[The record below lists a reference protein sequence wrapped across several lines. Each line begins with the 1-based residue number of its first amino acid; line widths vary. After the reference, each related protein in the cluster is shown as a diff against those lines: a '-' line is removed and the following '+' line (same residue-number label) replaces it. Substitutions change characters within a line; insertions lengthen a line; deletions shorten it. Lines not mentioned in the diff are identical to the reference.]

1 MKRNLNFVNFEIKS
15 LSEEAGGLLKI
26 EGYAAIFDIPD
37 EPDWRCSDILIK
49 GCFKKTLEERK
60 SKVKLCFNHDLY
72 NLVGR
77 IDELYEDSKGLYVKA
92 YISEAEDD
100 LQTKIKEKIYTEMS
114 FGYETLQADYTEDQD
129 GNMIRTVK
137 EVKLWEVS
145 VVSMPKHPLATFSE
159 AKSAER
165 LSTIEDEF
173 DRLISIER
181 NEEKKYSILLLKSL
195 VCDVPIESKSHTN
208 NEADANQGMKVL
220 GFN

>member
-1 MKRNLNFVNFEIKS
+1 MKRNLNFLNFEIKS
-15 LSEEAGGLLKI
+15 AIEENGEMRI
-26 EGYAAIFDIPD
+26 EGYPAIFNIPD
-37 EPDWRCSDILIK
+37 EPDWRVSDILVK

-72 NLVGR
+72 NLIGR
-77 IDELYEDSKGLYVKA
+77 IVTLEEDDKGLHIVA
-92 YISEAEDD
+92 YISSAEEN
-100 LQTKIKEKIYTEMS
+100 LQKKIKEGVYTEMS
-114 FGYETLQADYTEDQD
+114 FGYETIQAEFTEDQD
-129 GNMIRTVK
+129 GNTIRTVK

-165 LSTIEDEF
+165 TKTIEDEF

-181 NEEKKYSILLLKSL
+181 NEEKKYNILLLKSL
-195 VCDVPIESKSHTN
+195 VCYVPTEIKSHVTGQ
-208 NEADANQGMKVL
+208 ADTNQGMQKL

>member
-1 MKRNLNFVNFEIKS
+1 MKRNLNFLNFEIKS
-15 LSEEAGGLLKI
+15 AIEENGEMKI
-26 EGYAAIFDIPD
+26 EGYAAIFNVPD
-37 EPDWRCSDILIK
+37 EPDWRVSDILLK

-77 IDELYEDSKGLYVKA
+77 IDDIYEDSKGLYIKA
-92 YISEAEDD
+92 SISAAEVD

-114 FGYETLQADYTEDQD
+114 FGYETIQADFNEDQD
-129 GNMIRTVK
+129 GNVIRTVK

-145 VVSMPKHPLATFSE
+145 VVSIPKHPLATFAE
-159 AKSAER
+159 AKSADK
-165 LSTIEDEF
+165 LKTIEDEF

-181 NEEKKYSILLLKSL
+181 NEEKKYNILLLKSL
-195 VCDVPIESKSHTN
+195 VCDVPTEIKSHVK
-208 NEADANQGMKVL
+208 EQADTNQGMQKL